1 MRTHTRVTGD
11 RHGQCHRSRLVT
23 TTHTRGWVWVVVE
36 WIRKARERSGCD
48 TATDRETDDPTRDR
62 RRDARRDETR
72 RDETRRVDD
81 RTTRGRRVPR
91 RWSRLVSSIRF
102 DSNSIQ
108 IRFVTARPTATD
120 SDDGPPPPPP
130 RAGDDGRRSM
140 SRTREVPNRGRRI
153 ESNERTNDRARVDV
167 SLAPGRDDAMR
178 WQGRPS
184 RPVGASRGCAFF
196 TRARAHTHASSPG
209 FRRGARAPLRNPGL
223 DACVCARARVKNAQP
238 REAPTGRDGRPC
250 HRIASSRPGAR
261 ETSTR
266 ARSFVRSFDSI
277 RRPRFGTSLVRDID
291 RRPSSPARGGGGG
304 GPSSESVAVGRA
316 VTNRI

>member
-1 MRTHTRVTGD
+1 MTRRPTA
-11 RHGQCHRSRLVT
+11 RPT
-23 TTHTRGWVWVVVE
+23 TR
-36 WIRKARERSGCD
+36 RA
-48 TATDRETDDPTRDR
+48 TAGAT
-62 RRDARRDETR
+62 RDETR
-72 RDETRRVDD
+72 RDETRRDAS
-81 RTTRGRRVPR
+81 TIGRRGDDA
-91 RWSRLVSSIRF
+91 SRDDGLVSSRRFKF

-196 TRARAHTHASSPG
+196 TRARAHIESGVPQ
-209 FRRGARAPLRNPGL
+209 RRARAE
-223 DACVCARARVKNAQP
+223 CA
-238 REAPTGRDGRPC
+238 
-250 HRIASSRPGAR
+250 H
-261 ETSTR
+261 TR
-266 ARSFVRSFDSI
+266 ARR
-277 RRPRFGTSLVRDID
+277 
-291 RRPSSPARGGGGG
+291 
-304 GPSSESVAVGRA
+304 
-316 VTNRI
+316 